1 MQVQA
6 KSGQRAR
13 NVCQSTCAA
22 MLHPQIGE
30 MKISKIAPTLAAC
43 AALGMNG
50 TASAGEPIVLKPSGQ
65 WNMNYAE
72 ESCQLARKF
81 GVGDQETLLQF
92 EMFGPGETFSLLISG
107 RLLKFQE
114 NNWAMPSTVLHPTK
128 KVYLNTTFQFL
139 PSGMAT
145 KLPGIPAQDQSN
157 GLPTLITGMRLRGYD
172 KVELALNAKPP
183 APAPKETAEALSAK
197 KAERLAIER
206 STNALL
212 LEQPFNTPIRF
223 EMGSLGQPFAALAAC
238 TDDLMKSWGLQTDAE
253 HLMVNPPEVIGNPLD
268 WWKGNDKFWIALFR
282 NKENS
287 IIYFRLMLNEAGIP
301 ERCVIQ
307 DSTQTKEFKDASC
320 KLLMEKARF
329 KPGTNAAGTPV
340 KSVYRSSIR
349 YVSQR
354 NPLQL

>member
-1 MQVQA
+1 
-6 KSGQRAR
+6 
-13 NVCQSTCAA
+13 
-22 MLHPQIGE
+22 
-30 MKISKIAPTLAAC
+30 MKISKFTPAVFAC
-43 AALGMNG
+43 AVLSISGA
-50 TASAGEPIVLKPSGQ
+50 AFAGEPIVLKPSGQ
-65 WNMNYAE
+65 WNMNYAD

-92 EMFGPGETFSLLISG
+92 EMFGPGESFSLLVSG

-114 NNWAMPSTVLHPTK
+114 NNNAMPSTVLHPTK

-139 PSGMAT
+139 PSGKAT
-145 KLPGIPAQDQSN
+145 KLAGIPAIDQSN

-172 KVELALNAKPP
+172 PAELALNTKPP
-183 APAPKETAEALSAK
+183 TPAPKETTESLSAK
-197 KAERLAIER
+197 KAQRLAIER
-206 STNALL
+206 STSALL

-238 TDDLMKSWGLQTDAE
+238 TDDLIKSWGLQTDAE
-253 HLMVNPPEVIGNPLD
+253 HLVANPPEVIGNPLD
-268 WWKGNDKFWIALFR
+268 WWKGNDKYWFALFR

-320 KLLMEKARF
+320 KVLMEKARF
-329 KPGTNAAGTPV
+329 KPGTNAAGKPV
-340 KSVYRSSIR
+340 KSVYRNSIR